1 LEITVELIKQLRAAT
16 GAGVLDCRKAL
27 EATQGDLDEAIAHL
41 RKKGLAAAA
50 KKMGREA
57 SEGLVEAYAHP
68 GGRVAVLV
76 EVNCETDFVAR
87 TDQFQAFVHDIA
99 LHVAAM
105 SPLYMA
111 PEDVPLEHLEREK
124 EKYRRGALQEGKPER
139 IVERIVKGRLKKFYT
154 ETCLVEQP
162 FVKDDGILIKDLVIE
177 KIAELKENI
186 VIRRFVR
193 YELGQHVD
201 EPSGSPAPN
210 P

>member
-1 LEITVELIKQLRAAT
+1 MEINVELIKQLRAAT

-27 EATQGDLDEAIAHL
+27 VATEGDLDKAIAHL
-41 RKKGLAAAA
+41 REKGLATAA
-50 KKMGREA
+50 KKAGREA
-57 SEGLVEAYAHP
+57 SEGVIEAYAHH

-87 TDQFQAFVHDIA
+87 TEQFQTFAHDMA

-105 SPLYMA
+105 SPLYMT
-111 PEDVPLEHLEREK
+111 PEDVPAEDLEQEK
-124 EKYRRGALQEGKPER
+124 ENYRRQALQEGKPEKIVQR
-139 IVERIVKGRLKKFYT
+139 IVEGRLKKFYT
-154 ETCLVEQP
+154 ENCLMEQP
-162 FVKDDGILIKDLVIE
+162 FVKDDGVLIKDLVQE

-201 EPSGSPAPN
+201 KQ
-210 P
+210 